1 MVEGYCVKCK
11 EKREMKDDEVVIIEG
26 KGGTKRRAA
35 TGTCPV
41 CGTKMFKFLPK
52 EDK

>member
-1 MVEGYCVKCK
+1 MKCK
-11 EKREMKDDEVVIIEG
+11 AQRVMKDDKEIEIAG

-35 TGTCPV
+35 TGLCEV

-52 EDK
+52 KTV